1 MKFSLQIG
9 AFVLS
14 FILCGT
20 ARAQDNQSLAD
31 LQAQLDALTLDFEN
45 LLLQDVMPA
54 PGDSAYGLGPAASKV
69 YSSKSGISIGGYG
82 EARYRNFDSTQM
94 DEFDFH
100 RGVLYFGHKFNDNW
114 ILNTEIELEHVTE
127 TYLEFAYL
135 DHLHSEALNLRAG
148 LMLTPMGLVNEMHEP
163 TTFLGS
169 TRPLTESYV
178 IPSTWRENG
187 LGIFGR
193 RGDLSYKL
201 YAINGM
207 DGVPDPDDK
216 GGYGGPKGLRGG
228 RQKGAEATAEDVAV
242 VGSLS
247 WTPTPGLA
255 LGLSAYEGAAGQN
268 AGGGDMD
275 TSIFEL
281 HGDYRSGP
289 VWARALV
296 ADAGV
301 RDRAEGDMNLGGSY
315 LEVGY
320 DILAES
326 ETQSLY
332 PFVRWETIDTDV
344 SAGGIKDDVLTV
356 GLHYRPIDQ
365 VVFKLDHATFQD
377 GTQDDVTTF
386 LIGYVF

>member
-1 MKFSLQIG
+1 
-9 AFVLS
+9 
-14 FILCGT
+14 
-20 ARAQDNQSLAD
+20 
-31 LQAQLDALTLDFEN
+31 
-45 LLLQDVMPA
+45 
-54 PGDSAYGLGPAASKV
+54 
-69 YSSKSGISIGGYG
+69 
-82 EARYRNFDSTQM
+82 
-94 DEFDFH
+94 
-100 RGVLYFGHKFNDNW
+100 
-114 ILNTEIELEHVTE
+114 
-127 TYLEFAYL
+127 
-135 DHLHSEALNLRAG
+135 
-148 LMLTPMGLVNEMHEP
+148 MLTPMGLVNEMHEP

-193 RGDLSYKL
+193 RGDLAYKL
-201 YAINGM
+201 YVINGM
-207 DGVPDPDDK
+207 DGSA
-216 GGYGGPKGLRGG
+216 YGGENGHGLRDG
-228 RQKGAEATAEDVAV
+228 RQKGAKATAEDVAV

-268 AGGGDMD
+268 AGEGDMD

-281 HGDYRSGP
+281 HADYRSGP
-289 VWARALV
+289 FWGRALV
-296 ADAGV
+296 ADARV
-301 RDRAEGDMNLGGSY
+301 RDRAAGDMNLGGGY
-315 LEVGY
+315 LEAGY

-344 SAGGIKDDVLTV
+344 SALGFEDDVLTV

-377 GTQDDVTTF
+377 GTHEDVTTF

>member
-1 MKFSLQIG
+1 MSSSPPLVICG
-9 AFVLS
+9 LAAA
-14 FILCGT
+14 LC
-20 ARAQDNQSLAD
+20 APAPAQDNPSIAD

-54 PGDSAYGLGPAASKV
+54 PGESVHGLGPAASKV
-69 YSSKSGISIGGYG
+69 YNARSGLSIGGYG
-82 EARYRNFDSTQM
+82 EARYRNFESTTPDQ
-94 DEFDFH
+94 FDFH
-100 RGVLYFGHKFNDNW
+100 RAVLYFGHKFSEKW
-114 ILNTEIELEHVTE
+114 VLNTEIELEHVE
-127 TYLEFAYL
+127 ESYLEFAYL

-169 TRPLTESYV
+169 TRPLTETYV

-193 RGDLSYKL
+193 RGDLAYKL

-207 DGVPDPDDK
+207 DGSDE
-216 GGYGGPKGLRGG
+216 GYGGTAGLRGG
-228 RQKGAEATAEDVAV
+228 RQKGAKATAEDVAV

-268 AGGGDMD
+268 AGEGDMD

-281 HGDYRSGP
+281 HADYRSGP
-289 VWARALV
+289 FWGRALV

-301 RDRAEGDMNLGGSY
+301 RDRAKGDMNLGGGY
-315 LEVGY
+315 LEAGY

-344 SAGGIKDDVLTV
+344 SAGGFEDDVLTV

-377 GTQDDVTTF
+377 GPEDDVTTF